1 MPSKS
6 TSSNEGEDCLAV
18 ASKFLADKFSMT
30 DTKLERAHRDGPKI
44 DGKPQHLLIK
54 LNCYQDKIKVLQ
66 QQRQV
71 LADDPFYCVED
82 LTKIDLQEK
91 RNWSG

>member
-1 MPSKS
+1 MSVFPDG
-6 TSSNEGEDCLAV
+6 TTFELLASPIRKAKTV
-18 ASKFLADKFSMT
+18 LQRPKPDKFGIPHVV
-30 DTKLERAHRDGPKI
+30 LERAHRDGPKI

-71 LADDPFYCVED
+71 LSDDTFYCVED
-82 LTKIDLQEK
+82 LTKIDLE
-91 RNWSG
+91 